1 MAVNLRGVFL
11 TLKHRNKAFAH
22 TFLNE
27 KKEIFMGGNGGRFL
41 CGKFE
46 VTDGFEYPAC
56 GNHVCRTCAKENG
69 GLCPH
74 CLGKLYRIS

>member
-1 MAVNLRGVFL
+1 
-11 TLKHRNKAFAH
+11 
-22 TFLNE
+22 
-27 KKEIFMGGNGGRFL
+27 MGGNGGRFL

-46 VTDGFEYPAC
+46 VTDGFECPAC

-74 CLGKLYRIS
+74 CLGKLYRIRAKQNKKYGEERAKFCALLALLKFNLLYYR